1 MQIMKPHSQKSQPC
15 KNEQGLRAQREAQ
28 GLVGALVP
36 AAEETIA
43 SSSSTMKA
51 TPWSQPEEG
60 SSSQEKNDP
69 STSQFLPH
77 PESLF
82 SNTLEKKVAE
92 LVKFLSVKYTTKEP
106 VTEAEMLKNVIK
118 EYRDHFPGIFM
129 KACESMEVV
138 FGIEVKKV
146 DPISRSYVLT
156 KMLDL
161 TCDGRL
167 SDDQGMPKTG
177 FLILILGVIFMEGNC
192 APEKIWKVLNMIRVY
207 AEGKDF
213 IYGECRNLITKNLVQ
228 EKYLEYRHVLN
239 SDPPSYE
246 FLWGPR
252 AHAKISKKKVLEFFS
267 KVSGSEAT
275 AFTSLYKEALRDE
288 EERAQAKIATK
299 AKSSSFCPE

>member
-1 MQIMKPHSQKSQPC
+1 VQPQTNRRSSPSPDRSQSEDSENVSRGPPTA
-15 KNEQGLRAQREAQ
+15 NIGSP
-28 GLVGALVP
+28 ALSC
-36 AAEETIA
+36 
-43 SSSSTMKA
+43 SS

-60 SSSQEKNDP
+60 SGSQEKNDP

-82 SNTLEKKVAE
+82 SNMLEKKVAE

-129 KACESMEVV
+129 KACECMEVV

-161 TCDGRL
+161 TYDGRL
-167 SDDQGMPKTG
+167 SDDEGMPKTG
-177 FLILILGVIFMEGNC
+177 LLILILGVIFMEGNR
-192 APEKIWKVLNMIRVY
+192 APEEKIWKVLNTIGVY
-207 AEGKDF
+207 PERKDF
-213 IYGECRNLITKNLVQ
+213 IYGECRKLITKDLVQ
-228 EKYLEYRHVLN
+228 EKYLEYRQVPN

-252 AHAKISKKKVLEFFS
+252 AHAETSKKKVLEFFS
-267 KVSGSEAT
+267 KYDPSGL
-275 AFTSLYKEALRDE
+275 AFKL
-288 EERAQAKIATK
+288 
-299 AKSSSFCPE
+299 C